1 MSGRATYLSD
11 RNISKL
17 LLVVM
22 FIAMRS
28 LLWQETHLPQNLE
41 VRPIGLMQHF
51 VMFSWTIKT
60 FFLLHVKPVSEW
72 KQPSSMIV
80 FTDQPPRSPANHW
93 MSASWTDSLNLAS
106 IMSEIRLIYDNNC
119 QHILGRWNNPVGER
133 LTWPVLVWQDR
144 CKSSPSI
151 TRLSFKI
158 LATNTEKQ
166 TWQIWI
172 AR

>member
-1 MSGRATYLSD
+1 
-11 RNISKL
+11 
-17 LLVVM
+17 M
-22 FIAMRS
+22 FIAMTIQR
-28 LLWQETHLPQNLE
+28 LQWDLFLWQETHLPQNLE
-41 VRPIGLMQHF
+41 VRSIGLMQHF
-51 VMFSWTIKT
+51 VMFSWNIKT
-60 FFLLHVKPVSEW
+60 LYLLLHAKPVSKW

-80 FTDQPPRSPANHW
+80 LADQPPGSPANHW